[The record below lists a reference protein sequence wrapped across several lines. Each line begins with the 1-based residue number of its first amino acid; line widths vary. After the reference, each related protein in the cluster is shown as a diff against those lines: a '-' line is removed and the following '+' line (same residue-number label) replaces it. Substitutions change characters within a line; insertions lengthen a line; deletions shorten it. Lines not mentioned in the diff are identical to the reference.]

1 MLPGVVCVAA
11 VVLPRGC
18 VVERDE
24 LREEQRCPPQAFS
37 LEKPVEPMSS
47 VVVVPI
53 LDPDS
58 QSDPPAGAGFYI
70 TIWQDPASALNWRR
84 RLSSKVADGEC

>member
-1 MLPGVVCVAA
+1 MRAPPLLDLMLTSLCFREHFAA
-11 VVLPRGC
+11 KRIRLSNKFLLARRAWLVYT
-18 VVERDE
+18 
-24 LREEQRCPPQAFS
+24 PQAFS

-58 QSDPPAGAGFYI
+58 QSDPPAGGGFN
-70 TIWQDPASALNWRR
+70 Q
-84 RLSSKVADGEC
+84 